1 MSVKSNPS
9 TTVQTVGSKIALTLC
24 SLTSARIGPPLPGWC
39 KTAAVFNHEPA
50 HYRCPFCAFVRAEC
64 DDDNATTGL
73 VAQEELVFARIAPKW
88 WPGNPGSAVVIP
100 TEHYENLYDVPAEV
114 GHAVW
119 DLTGRIAV
127 AMRETFGCEG
137 ISTWQ
142 HNEPAGDQ
150 DVWHLHVH
158 VFPRRPGDQF
168 YGRHGEASFVPS
180 QERVPWA
187 TRLRD
192 GLSSITADP

>member
-1 MSVKSNPS
+1 M
-9 TTVQTVGSKIALTLC
+9 
-24 SLTSARIGPPLPGWC
+24 
-39 KTAAVFNHEPA
+39 
-50 HYRCPFCAFVRAEC
+50 
-64 DDDNATTGL
+64 
-73 VAQEELVFARIAPKW
+73 FARIAPKW
-88 WPGNPGSAVVIP
+88 WPGNPGSALVIP